1 MTRDCMACA
10 RACSVVPRRSNTRV
24 IHTSDV
30 MRSKHV
36 PLHAQACFD
45 IAHV

>member
-1 MTRDCMACA
+1 MTRGCMACA

-30 MRSKHV
+30 MRSKRA
-36 PLHAQACFD
+36 PLHAQACCD
-45 IAHV
+45 IAYV